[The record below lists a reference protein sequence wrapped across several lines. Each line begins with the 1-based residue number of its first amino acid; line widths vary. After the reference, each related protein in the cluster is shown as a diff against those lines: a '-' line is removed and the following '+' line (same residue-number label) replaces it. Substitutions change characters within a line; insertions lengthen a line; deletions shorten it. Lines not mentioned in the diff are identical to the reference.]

1 MDKIEIRGLEVFA
14 HHGVYEE
21 EQRLGQRFIV
31 DAVLGLDLT
40 AAGSGDELAD
50 TVNYGSVARQITAL
64 LQRENYQLIERAAT
78 VTAEELLNMDEQV
91 KEVTI
96 RLAKP
101 WAPIGLPL
109 KTVAVEITR
118 SWHEVY
124 LSLGSNL
131 GDREEYLDGALDAL
145 GRNPKI
151 RVLDVSD
158 WIETEPWGVTD
169 QPDFLN
175 GCIHLQTFL
184 SPAELLRQL
193 HQIEDE
199 AGRERKEHWGP
210 RTLDLDILFYDDL
223 VMGTKDLILPHPE
236 AERRLFVLEPLAQI
250 APWLRHPVSHRTVS
264 EMLERLERKTRRMA
278 QREAQ
283 AEEENT
289 AGAQEDG

>member
-1 MDKIEIRGLEVFA
+1 MDRIEIRGLEVFA

-31 DAVLGLDLT
+31 DAVLKLDLS

-50 TVNYGSVARQITAL
+50 TIDYGSVARQITAL

-91 KEVTI
+91 REVTI

-109 KTVAVEITR
+109 QSVAVEITR
-118 SWHEVY
+118 GWHDVF
-124 LSLGSNL
+124 LSAGSNL

-151 RVLDVSD
+151 RVLEVSD
-158 WIETEPWGVTD
+158 WVETKPWGYTD

-175 GCIHLQTFL
+175 GCIRLQTICP
-184 SPAELLRQL
+184 PAELLAVLQ
-193 HQIEDE
+193 QIENE
-199 AGRERKEHWGP
+199 AGRERTVHWGP

-223 VMGTKDLILPHPE
+223 VMGTKELVLPHPE
-236 AERRLFVLEPLAQI
+236 IERRLFVLEPLAQI
-250 APWLRHPVSHRTVS
+250 APWLRHPVTHRTVS
-264 EMLERLERKTRRMA
+264 QMLEAVK
-278 QREAQ
+278 
-283 AEEENT
+283 EE
-289 AGAQEDG
+289 

>member
-31 DAVLGLDLT
+31 DAVLKLDLT

-50 TVNYGSVARQITAL
+50 TVNYGSIARQITVL

-78 VTAEELLNMDEQV
+78 VTAEELLNMDEQI

-96 RLAKP
+96 RLSKP

-109 KTVAVEITR
+109 DTVSVEITR
-118 SWHEVY
+118 GWHDVF

-131 GDREEYLDGALDAL
+131 GEREEYLDGALEAL
-145 GRNPKI
+145 GRNPSV
-151 RVLDVSD
+151 RVLEVSD
-158 WIETEPWGVTD
+158 WIQTKPYGFRD

-175 GCIHLQTFL
+175 GCVYLQTIL
-184 SPAELLRQL
+184 SPEELLYALQE
-193 HQIEDE
+193 IEAD
-199 AGRERKEHWGP
+199 AGRERTVRWGP

-223 VMGTKDLILPHPE
+223 IMGTKELVLPHPE
-236 AERRLFVLEPLAQI
+236 IEKRLFVLEPLAQI
-250 APWLRHPVSHRTVS
+250 APWHRHPISKKTVAQL
-264 EMLERLERKTRRMA
+264 LEELR
-278 QREAQ
+278 QRE
-283 AEEENT
+283 
-289 AGAQEDG
+289 DKDR